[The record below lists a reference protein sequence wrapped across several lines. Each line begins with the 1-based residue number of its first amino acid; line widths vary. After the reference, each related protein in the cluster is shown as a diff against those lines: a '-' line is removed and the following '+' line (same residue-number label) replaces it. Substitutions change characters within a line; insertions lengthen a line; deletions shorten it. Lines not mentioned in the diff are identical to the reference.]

1 MESLSE
7 EQIQKCKENK
17 EKWYDNHI
25 RKMEIGK
32 EVQEN
37 NYGCMKFYTKLSQ
50 EDTEKK
56 IVGLVETTEKC
67 RFCEEL
73 KLEYYRGDCKRNGN
87 TWKATEDICVK
98 CNLLFC
104 STYDMEYEYR

>member
-7 EQIQKCKENK
+7 EQLQKCKENK

-37 NYGCMKFYTKLSQ
+37 SYGCMNFYTKLSQ

-56 IVGLVETTEKC
+56 ISGLDKTTEKC

-73 KLEYYRGDCKRNGN
+73 KLEYYVGDCKRNN
-87 TWKATEDICVK
+87 AWKANEDICVK
-98 CNLLFC
+98 CQLIFC
-104 STYDMEYEYR
+104 YSYDPEYEFR